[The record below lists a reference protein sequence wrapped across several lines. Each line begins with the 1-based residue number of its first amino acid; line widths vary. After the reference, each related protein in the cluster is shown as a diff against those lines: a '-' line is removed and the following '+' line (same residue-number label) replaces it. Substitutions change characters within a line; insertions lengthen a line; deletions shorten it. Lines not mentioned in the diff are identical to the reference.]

1 MFVILTLSILSFAVA
16 TINKGRLAYHNYFGL
31 TVFAPFAIAIALG
44 GLLVGLLRWK
54 NFR

>member
-1 MFVILTLSILSFAVA
+1 MFVMLTLSLLSVAVA
-16 TINKGRLAYHNYFGL
+16 TITKGRLGYYNYFGL

-44 GLLVGLLRWK
+44 LLLVGLLRWK